1 MTKLR
6 ISEALALPEDAVT
19 RTFVVYGGKGKG
31 KTNFGAVLCE
41 ELAARGLRFCVT
53 DPLDVWWGLQHGR
66 TKDEQGIDVVIL
78 GGQHADEAITPDAG
92 EVIADF
98 VADEPVNT
106 VIVMRH
112 ADGRMWSN
120 GERIRFMSKFTR
132 RLFARQGERRI
143 PLMLVID
150 EAGRFVPQ
158 IAPKGAIDV
167 AECIGAIE
175 ELVEWGR
182 NVGLGCCLITQRSAR
197 MNKSVS
203 ELAECM
209 VAFQTAGPNS
219 ISAIVDWFGE
229 HIAKPRQNELI
240 GILRRLPV
248 GRALV
253 VSPEWLDFEG
263 EAPIRL
269 RRTFDSSATPKAG
282 GALRAPGRARKPD
295 LAKYRARLAEVAER
309 AKADDPKALRAQIRE
324 LEARVGKAER
334 TQQLIQKAQPNE
346 VVKRVEVPVLRDGS
360 LTKLRHI
367 SEQWV
372 RAGAAM
378 LEAEQNA
385 LDRMLA
391 LQGLADEL
399 GAAIAPVRNE
409 LARITREPAP
419 TGAPAG
425 VAHASAVA
433 PVRAGSPVQSS
444 PATPA
449 TTRQPASGV
458 TDPRAPERRPV
469 TTAAGG
475 QPARTEGITGPQQRI
490 LDALASLESIGV
502 GAATKVQ
509 LALFAKASPTS
520 SSYQNNTSA
529 LRTGGLI
536 EYPAGGLVR
545 LTEAGRAI
553 ADARQGPS
561 TVDEVHAFVQQ
572 LVSGPQWRIVRA
584 LVEAYP
590 SAVAKADLAAQAEAS
605 PTSSSFQNNLS
616 TLRSLRLI
624 DYPDHGHAVAL
635 PVLFLEGHP

>member
-6 ISEALALPEDAVT
+6 ISEQLALPEDAVT

-229 HIAKPRQNELI
+229 HIEKARQNELI
-240 GILRRLPV
+240 GILRKLPV

-309 AKADDPKALRAQIRE
+309 AKADDPKALRAQLSRAYKEISE
-324 LEARVGKAER
+324 LQRAKTTPAAISVKAER
-334 TQQLIQKAQPNE
+334 
-346 VVKRVEVPVLRDGS
+346 VEIPVLKNGDGKRLALAASTLETLTGRLEKVAAAALAAAHSVHAPAVGVIGELARVTRAQSTPTGAAASLGVPQPTRGTDAGRRDAAAP
-360 LTKLRHI
+360 
-367 SEQWV
+367 V
-372 RAGAAM
+372 RAGAAT
-378 LEAEQNA
+378 QSV
-385 LDRMLA
+385 
-391 LQGLADEL
+391 
-399 GAAIAPVRNE
+399 P
-409 LARITREPAP
+409 AR
-419 TGAPAG
+419 
-425 VAHASAVA
+425 
-433 PVRAGSPVQSS
+433 
-444 PATPA
+444 PA
-449 TTRQPASGV
+449 TTREDTASGALPHEGPLPGPITSETAGAPSARTGITARQQRFLDAAATLETLGVEATRETVAGWLGVHPRGGSVGEELKALVDAGFIRYERGQIVV
-458 TDPRAPERRPV
+458 TPEGHN
-469 TTAAGG
+469 AAGEMSAIDAIERATRG
-475 QPARTEGITGPQQRI
+475 LSPRQARIFNIIFRVHPEAITREAIAEQMGIHPRGGSFGEDLGR
-490 LDALASLESIGV
+490 
-502 GAATKVQ
+502 
-509 LALFAKASPTS
+509 
-520 SSYQNNTSA
+520 
-529 LRTGGLI
+529 LRGRGLI
-536 EYPAGGLVR
+536 EYARGQ
-545 LTEAGRAI
+545 ARAR
-553 ADARQGPS
+553 DFL
-561 TVDEVHAFVQQ
+561 FV
-572 LVSGPQWRIVRA
+572 G
-584 LVEAYP
+584 
-590 SAVAKADLAAQAEAS
+590 AAA
-605 PTSSSFQNNLS
+605 
-616 TLRSLRLI
+616 
-624 DYPDHGHAVAL
+624 
-635 PVLFLEGHP
+635 